1 MTDEQA
7 PEPEQPPLE
16 AAAPPS
22 AGIPWGLAF
31 GLLFALAVAVFAVQ
45 NDRDVDIRFLGWEGE
60 LPLAVLVIGVAIAS
74 IFFDEVVGVVYRRRR
89 RARRAEREE
98 LRRLR
103 GGR

>member
-1 MTDEQA
+1 MTDEQVPGA
-7 PEPEQPPLE
+7 EQPSEQPVVS
-16 AAAPPS
+16 PS
-22 AGIPWGLAF
+22 AGIPWGLGF

-60 LPLAVLVIGVAIAS
+60 MPLAVLVIGVAIAS
-74 IFFDEVVGVVYRRRR
+74 IIFDEVVGVVYRRRR

-103 GGR
+103 GQR